1 MMIERSKYL
10 RNQRNCSLPRHHIAV
25 TGVFSRAMRCE
36 DIVTARLAGVDVAQ
50 EEGRSERHRLE
61 HGIESLIGKNCFNVH
76 SALRKDQSAASG
88 VAEYV
93 DQERRKSQSS
103 F

>member
-25 TGVFSRAMRCE
+25 TGVFSRAMRYE

-50 EEGRSERHRLE
+50 EEGRSE
-61 HGIESLIGKNCFNVH
+61 S
-76 SALRKDQSAASG
+76 
-88 VAEYV
+88 
-93 DQERRKSQSS
+93 
-103 F
+103 